1 MKLSIILPVYN
12 TGHLVE
18 KAINSLLG
26 LKNIE
31 LEILC
36 LNDGSTDDSWDK
48 LQEIEKKY
56 EQVKLINKENEG
68 LSRTRN
74 KGIQE
79 ASGDYVYFL
88 DSDDWVNTEAFDE
101 LLAFCHDGYDIIH
114 GNFCYVYEDGSMK
127 PNKNQLEGSYTGQE
141 FLCNGLLQDKISM
154 ASCINIFK
162 REFLMAHGL
171 LFLPGIYHE
180 DEEFNLRV
188 FSYANRVASKDLTF
202 HMYLQR
208 SNSISNDKTKE
219 DKRFNDVLTIY
230 KSIMN
235 FITESNHVSDE
246 YKKMCMTYV
255 SFIILLSYAKQ
266 SNKETMKLSERMIKQ
281 LKLHRTIHS
290 NILIYKVSRF
300 ALQLMPITY
309 IKVLRLYFKTR
320 SKKL

>member
-290 NILIYKVSRF
+290 NILIYKISRF

>member
-48 LQEIEKKY
+48 LQEIEKKC

-290 NILIYKVSRF
+290 NILIYKISRF

>member
-18 KAINSLLG
+18 KAIHSLLN
-26 LKNIE
+26 LKNVD

-36 LNDGSTDDSWDK
+36 MNDGSTDNSWDK
-48 LQEIEKKY
+48 LQEIENKY
-56 EQVKLINKENEG
+56 DQVKLINKENEG

-88 DSDDWVNTEAFDE
+88 DSDDWINTEAFDE
-101 LLAFCHDGYDIIH
+101 LLAYCHENYDIIH
-114 GNFCYVYEDGSMK
+114 GNFCYVYEDGTTK
-127 PNKNQLEGSYTGQE
+127 ANKSQLEGVYTGQE
-141 FLCNGLLQDKISM
+141 FLCQGLLQDKISM

-162 REFLMAHGL
+162 RDFLMEHEL
-171 LFLPGIYHE
+171 LFFPGIYHE

-188 FSYANRVASKDLTF
+188 FSYAKRVISKDLTF

-208 SNSISNDKTKE
+208 SGSISNDKSKE
-219 DKRFNDVLTIY
+219 AKRFNDVITIY
-230 KSIMN
+230 ESIMSFLN
-235 FITESNHVSDE
+235 ESTHVSKA
-246 YKKMCMTYV
+246 YRQVCSTYV

-266 SNKETMKLSERMIKQ
+266 NNKETMKASEKKIKQ

-290 NILIYKVSRF
+290 NILIYKVSKL
-300 ALQLMPITY
+300 ALQIMPVTY
-309 IKVLRLYFKTR
+309 IKVLRAYFKKR

>member
-18 KAINSLLG
+18 KAINSLLN
-26 LKNIE
+26 LKNID

-36 LNDGSTDDSWDK
+36 MNDGSTDNSWEK

-56 EQVKLINKENEG
+56 NQVKLINKQNEG
-68 LSRTRN
+68 LSMTRN
-74 KGIQE
+74 RGIQE

-101 LLAFCHDGYDIIH
+101 LLTYCHEGYDIIH
-114 GNFCYVYEDGSMK
+114 GNFSYAYEDGTIK
-127 PNKNQLEGSYTGQE
+127 VNKAQLEGIYTGQE
-141 FLCNGLLQDKISM
+141 FLCQGLLQDKISM

-162 REFLMAHGL
+162 RDFLMKYDL

-188 FSYANRVASKDLTF
+188 FSYAERVISKDLTF

-208 SNSISNDKTKE
+208 SNSISNDKSKE
-219 DKRFNDVLTIY
+219 AKRFNDVITIY
-230 KSIMN
+230 ESIMN
-235 FITESNHVSDE
+235 FLSESTHISKAYE
-246 YKKMCMTYV
+246 QMCSTYV

-266 SNKETMKLSERMIKQ
+266 NNQETMKASEQKIKK
-281 LKLHRTIHS
+281 LKLYRTIQS
-290 NILIYKVSRF
+290 NLLIYKISKF
-300 ALQLMPITY
+300 ALLIMPVTY
-309 IKVLRLYFKTR
+309 IKVLRAYFKKR

>member
-48 LQEIEKKY
+48 LQEIEKKC

-88 DSDDWVNTEAFDE
+88 DSDDWINTEAFDE

-266 SNKETMKLSERMIKQ
+266 SNKETMKLSERTIKQ

>member
-1 MKLSIILPVYN
+1 
-12 TGHLVE
+12 
-18 KAINSLLG
+18 
-26 LKNIE
+26 
-31 LEILC
+31 
-36 LNDGSTDDSWDK
+36 
-48 LQEIEKKY
+48 
-56 EQVKLINKENEG
+56 
-68 LSRTRN
+68 
-74 KGIQE
+74 
-79 ASGDYVYFL
+79 
-88 DSDDWVNTEAFDE
+88 
-101 LLAFCHDGYDIIH
+101 
-114 GNFCYVYEDGSMK
+114 MK

-266 SNKETMKLSERMIKQ
+266 SNKETMKLSERTIKQ

-290 NILIYKVSRF
+290 NILIYKISRF

-309 IKVLRLYFKTR
+309 IKVHRLYFKTR

>member
-48 LQEIEKKY
+48 LQEIEKKC

>member
-18 KAINSLLG
+18 KAIDSLLG
-26 LKNIE
+26 LKNVE

-36 LNDGSTDDSWDK
+36 MNDGSTDDSWDK

-88 DSDDWVNTEAFDE
+88 DSDDWVNTETFDE

-114 GNFCYVYEDGSMK
+114 GNFYFVYEDGTRK
-127 PNKNQLEGSYTGQE
+127 ENKKQLEGTFTGQE
-141 FLCNGLLQDKISM
+141 FLCRGLLQDKVSM
-154 ASCINIFK
+154 ASCINVFR
-162 REFLMAHGL
+162 REFLVENGL
-171 LFLPGIYHE
+171 FFLPDIYHE

-188 FSYANRVASKDLTF
+188 FSYAQRVRSQNLMF

-208 SNSISNDKTKE
+208 SNSISNDKSKE
-219 DKRFNDVLTIY
+219 AKRFNDVLTIY
-230 KSIMN
+230 ESITYFLKSS
-235 FITESNHVSDE
+235 THVSQE
-246 YKKMCMTYV
+246 YRNMCNTYV
-255 SFIILLSYAKQ
+255 SFIVLLAYAKQ
-266 SNKETMKLSERMIKQ
+266 NDKQLMRVTENKIRQ
-281 LKLHRTIHS
+281 LKLHQTLNS
-290 NILIYKVSRF
+290 DILLYKISKYT
-300 ALQLMPITY
+300 LQLIPTIY
-309 IKVLRLYFKTR
+309 IKLLRFYFR
-320 SKKL
+320 SRSNKL

>member
-235 FITESNHVSDE
+235 FITESNHVSYE

>member
-18 KAINSLLG
+18 KAINSLLN
-26 LKNIE
+26 LKSID

-36 LNDGSTDDSWDK
+36 MNDGSTDNSWEK

-56 EQVKLINKENEG
+56 HQVKLINKQNEG
-68 LSRTRN
+68 LSMTRN
-74 KGIQE
+74 KGIQ
-79 ASGDYVYFL
+79 ASSGDYVYFL
-88 DSDDWVNTEAFDE
+88 DSDDWINTEAFDE
-101 LLAFCHDGYDIIH
+101 LLTYCHEGYDIIH
-114 GNFCYVYEDGSMK
+114 GNFSYVYEDRTIK
-127 PNKNQLEGSYTGQE
+127 ANKAQLEGIYTGQE
-141 FLCNGLLQDKISM
+141 FLCQGLLQDKISM

-162 REFLMAHGL
+162 RDFLMKHDL

-188 FSYANRVASKDLTF
+188 FSYAGRVISKDLTF

-208 SNSISNDKTKE
+208 SNSISNDKSKE
-219 DKRFNDVLTIY
+219 DKRFNDVIVIY
-230 KSIMN
+230 ESIMRFLN
-235 FITESNHVSDE
+235 ESTHISKAYE
-246 YKKMCMTYV
+246 QMCTTYV

-266 SNKETMKLSERMIKQ
+266 NNKETMKISEQTIKQ

-290 NILIYKVSRF
+290 NLLIYKISKL
-300 ALQLMPITY
+300 ALWITPITY
-309 IKVLRLYFKTR
+309 IKLLRVYFKKR

>member
-48 LQEIEKKY
+48 LQEIEKKC

-162 REFLMAHGL
+162 REFLMAHQL
-171 LFLPGIYHE
+171 FFLPGIYHE

-266 SNKETMKLSERMIKQ
+266 SNKETMKLSEKTIKQ

>member
-48 LQEIEKKY
+48 LQEIEKKC

-162 REFLMAHGL
+162 REFLMTHEL

>member
-48 LQEIEKKY
+48 LQEIEKKC

-266 SNKETMKLSERMIKQ
+266 SNKETMKLSERTIKQ

-290 NILIYKVSRF
+290 NILIYKISRF

>member
-18 KAINSLLG
+18 KAINSLLN
-26 LKNIE
+26 LKNID

-36 LNDGSTDDSWDK
+36 MNDGSTDNSWEK

-56 EQVKLINKENEG
+56 NQVKLINKQNEG
-68 LSRTRN
+68 LSMTRN
-74 KGIQE
+74 RGIQE

-101 LLAFCHDGYDIIH
+101 LLTYCHEGYDIIH
-114 GNFCYVYEDGSMK
+114 GNFSYAYEDGTIK
-127 PNKNQLEGSYTGQE
+127 VNKAQLEGIYTGQE
-141 FLCNGLLQDKISM
+141 FLCQGLLQDKISM

-162 REFLMAHGL
+162 RDFLMKYDL

-188 FSYANRVASKDLTF
+188 FSYAERVISKDLTF

-208 SNSISNDKTKE
+208 SNSISNDKSKE
-219 DKRFNDVLTIY
+219 AKRFNDVITIY
-230 KSIMN
+230 ESIMN
-235 FITESNHVSDE
+235 FLSESTHTSKAYE
-246 YKKMCMTYV
+246 QMCSTYV

-266 SNKETMKLSERMIKQ
+266 NNQETMKASEQKIKK
-281 LKLHRTIHS
+281 LKLYRTIQS
-290 NILIYKVSRF
+290 NLLIYKISKF
-300 ALQLMPITY
+300 ALLIMPVTY
-309 IKVLRLYFKTR
+309 IKVLRAYFKKR

>member
-18 KAINSLLG
+18 KAINSLLN
-26 LKNIE
+26 LKNID

-36 LNDGSTDDSWDK
+36 MNDGSTDNSWEK

-56 EQVKLINKENEG
+56 NQVKLINKQNEG
-68 LSRTRN
+68 LSMTRN
-74 KGIQE
+74 RGIQE

-101 LLAFCHDGYDIIH
+101 LLTYCHEGYDIIH
-114 GNFCYVYEDGSMK
+114 GNFSYAYEDGTIK
-127 PNKNQLEGSYTGQE
+127 VNKAQLEGIYTGQE
-141 FLCNGLLQDKISM
+141 FLCQGLLQDKISM

-162 REFLMAHGL
+162 RDFLMKYDL

-188 FSYANRVASKDLTF
+188 FSYAERVISKDLTF

-208 SNSISNDKTKE
+208 SNSISNDKSKE
-219 DKRFNDVLTIY
+219 AKRFNDVITIY
-230 KSIMN
+230 ESIMN
-235 FITESNHVSDE
+235 FLSESTHTSKAYE
-246 YKKMCMTYV
+246 QMCSTYV

-266 SNKETMKLSERMIKQ
+266 NNQETIKASEQKIKK
-281 LKLHRTIHS
+281 LKLYRTIQS
-290 NILIYKVSRF
+290 NLLIYKISKF
-300 ALQLMPITY
+300 ALLIMPVTY
-309 IKVLRLYFKTR
+309 IKVLRAYFKKR

>member
-36 LNDGSTDDSWDK
+36 LNDGSTDDSRDK
-48 LQEIEKKY
+48 LQEIEKKC

-266 SNKETMKLSERMIKQ
+266 SNKETMKLSERTIKQ

-290 NILIYKVSRF
+290 NILIYKISRF

>member
-48 LQEIEKKY
+48 LQEIEKKC

-162 REFLMAHGL
+162 REFLMTHEL

-188 FSYANRVASKDLTF
+188 FSYANRVASKDLPF

-266 SNKETMKLSERMIKQ
+266 SNKETMKLSERTIKQ

>member
-18 KAINSLLG
+18 KAINSLLN
-26 LKNIE
+26 LKNID

-36 LNDGSTDDSWDK
+36 MNDGSTDNSWEK

-56 EQVKLINKENEG
+56 NQVKLINKQNEG
-68 LSRTRN
+68 LSMTRN
-74 KGIQE
+74 RGIQE

-88 DSDDWVNTEAFDE
+88 DSDDWVNTEIFDE
-101 LLAFCHDGYDIIH
+101 LLSYCHEGYDIIH
-114 GNFCYVYEDGSMK
+114 GNFNYVYEDGTIK
-127 PNKNQLEGSYTGQE
+127 ANKAQLEGIYTGQE
-141 FLCNGLLQDKISM
+141 FLCLGLLQDKISM

-162 REFLMAHGL
+162 RDFLMKHDL

-188 FSYANRVASKDLTF
+188 FSYAERVISKDLTF

-208 SNSISNDKTKE
+208 SNSISNDKSKE
-219 DKRFNDVLTIY
+219 AKRFNDVITIY
-230 KSIMN
+230 ESIMN
-235 FITESNHVSDE
+235 FLSESTHISKAYE
-246 YKKMCMTYV
+246 QMCSTYV

-266 SNKETMKLSERMIKQ
+266 NNQETMKASEQKIKK
-281 LKLHRTIHS
+281 LKLYRTIQS
-290 NILIYKVSRF
+290 NLLIYKISKF
-300 ALQLMPITY
+300 ALLIMPVTY
-309 IKVLRLYFKTR
+309 IKVLRAYFKKR